1 MEIRLNTTRSNIHIY
16 LWCTNFRFNCTK
28 QKGCQQGKDEITT
41 CFKSQKILL
50 KWNLYDFHQNWSAT
64 TKIWLNALPMLLIQ
78 ERKMEL
84 NWNLM
89 RSVWF
94 LNEIENPPQKN
105 MTHRPPV
112 DNNAN
117 MRRIANTTKVKSV
130 WFWNKTDQQWQ
141 NVQNDSWSTPCQC
154 CRYQKDCQHSRVTV
168 RVTPAHSSPV
178 ICKFFLISNTSLQY
192 SICRTN
198 FKYCGR
204 FASNIYCLRKRRKA
218 KSVQS
223 NFFILFSPS

>member
-1 MEIRLNTTRSNIHIY
+1 MISHHKNMTQRVANVANTGKKDGVKLEFNEICMIS
-16 LWCTNFRFNCTK
+16 
-28 QKGCQQGKDEITT
+28 E
-41 CFKSQKILL
+41 
-50 KWNLYDFHQNWSAT
+50 WNWEPT
-64 TKIWLNALPMLLIQ
+64 TKNI
-78 ERKMEL
+78 
-84 NWNLM
+84 
-89 RSVWF
+89 
-94 LNEIENPPQKN
+94 
-105 MTHRPPV
+105 THRPPV

-130 WFWNKTDQQWQ
+130 WFSNKTDQQSQ

-154 CRYQKDCQHSRVTV
+154 CRDQKDCQHSRVTV

-178 ICKFFLISNTSLQY
+178 ICKFYLISNTSLQY

>member
-1 MEIRLNTTRSNIHIY
+1 MKS
-16 LWCTNFRFNCTK
+16 LWFSSK
-28 QKGCQQGKDEITT
+28 
-41 CFKSQKILL
+41 
-50 KWNLYDFHQNWSAT
+50 
-64 TKIWLNALPMLLIQ
+64 LI
-78 ERKMEL
+78 
-84 NWNLM
+84 
-89 RSVWF
+89 SHH
-94 LNEIENPPQKN
+94 KN

-112 DNNAN
+112 ANVANTGKKDGVKLEFNEICMISEWNWEPTTKNMTHRPSVDNIAN

-130 WFWNKTDQQWQ
+130 WFSNKTDQQWQ
-141 NVQNDSWSTPCQC
+141 NVQNDSWSTRCQC

-178 ICKFFLISNTSLQY
+178 ICKFYLISNTSLQY

>member
-1 MEIRLNTTRSNIHIY
+1 MKS
-16 LWCTNFRFNCTK
+16 LWFSSKLISHHKNMT
-28 QKGCQQGKDEITT
+28 
-41 CFKSQKILL
+41 
-50 KWNLYDFHQNWSAT
+50 HP
-64 TKIWLNALPMLLIQ
+64 LPMLLIQ

-112 DNNAN
+112 DNSAN
-117 MRRIANTTKVKSV
+117 MRGIANTTKVKSV
-130 WFWNKTDQQWQ
+130 WFSNKTDQQSQ

-154 CRYQKDCQHSRVTV
+154 CRDQKDCQHSRVTA
-168 RVTPAHSSPV
+168 THLSLV
-178 ICKFFLISNTSLQY
+178 ICKFYTISNTWLQY

>member
-1 MEIRLNTTRSNIHIY
+1 MKS
-16 LWCTNFRFNCTK
+16 LWVSS
-28 QKGCQQGKDEITT
+28 E
-41 CFKSQKILL
+41 L
-50 KWNLYDFHQNWSAT
+50 
-64 TKIWLNALPMLLIQ
+64 WLTAHPLPMLLIQ

-84 NWNLM
+84 NWNLT

-117 MRRIANTTKVKSV
+117 MRRIANTAKVKSV
-130 WFWNKTDQQWQ
+130 WFSNKTDQQSQ

-178 ICKFFLISNTSLQY
+178 ICKFYLISNTSLQY

-204 FASNIYCLRKRRKA
+204 FASNMDCFRKRKKA
-218 KSVQS
+218 KFIQS
-223 NFFILFSPS
+223 NFFILFSNTNNRNMENRFIISKEKPTQTVKKNFSKFQKTEDSKVDSNSSLYCIVVF

>member
-1 MEIRLNTTRSNIHIY
+1 MKS
-16 LWCTNFRFNCTK
+16 LWVSS
-28 QKGCQQGKDEITT
+28 E
-41 CFKSQKILL
+41 L
-50 KWNLYDFHQNWSAT
+50 
-64 TKIWLNALPMLLIQ
+64 WLTAHPLPMLLIQ

-84 NWNLM
+84 N
-89 RSVWF
+89 
-94 LNEIENPPQKN
+94 KN
-105 MTHRPPV
+105 FDLYDFWMKLRAHHKKYDPHRPPV
-112 DNNAN
+112 DNSAN
-117 MRRIANTTKVKSV
+117 MRGIANTTKVKSV
-130 WFWNKTDQQWQ
+130 WFSNKTDQQSQ

-178 ICKFFLISNTSLQY
+178 ICKFYLISNTSLQY